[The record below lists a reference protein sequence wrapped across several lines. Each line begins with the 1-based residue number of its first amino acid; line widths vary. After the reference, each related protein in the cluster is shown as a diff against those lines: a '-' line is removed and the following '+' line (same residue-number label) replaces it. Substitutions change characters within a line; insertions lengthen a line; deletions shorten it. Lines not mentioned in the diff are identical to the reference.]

1 MVNEAKNVIV
11 IVGPAGSG
19 KTTLTAALGR
29 WIQEMGFGKVIYVNL
44 DPGAEA
50 LPYNPQYDVRKLVTV
65 KELMR
70 REKLGPNGAFIRAVE
85 MMALRK
91 TEIVD
96 NVGRLTGDYVIV
108 DTPGQ
113 MEPFVFSSAGPEI
126 VSEFKRLGRV
136 AATIITD
143 LSLAGN
149 SVDVVAL
156 RFLSVVIQL
165 RLGVDVVLAINKSD
179 LVKHDQLSLLTGDI
193 SLENYEGLYADMM
206 QEIET
211 VLNKYIRMPR
221 ILLISAKSRSGLEE
235 LYDALHEVYCVCGD
249 IS

>member
-1 MVNEAKNVIV
+1 
-11 IVGPAGSG
+11 
-19 KTTLTAALGR
+19 
-29 WIQEMGFGKVIYVNL
+29 
-44 DPGAEA
+44 
-50 LPYNPQYDVRKLVTV
+50 
-65 KELMR
+65 
-70 REKLGPNGAFIRAVE
+70 
-85 MMALRK
+85 
-91 TEIVD
+91 
-96 NVGRLTGDYVIV
+96 
-108 DTPGQ
+108 
-113 MEPFVFSSAGPEI
+113 